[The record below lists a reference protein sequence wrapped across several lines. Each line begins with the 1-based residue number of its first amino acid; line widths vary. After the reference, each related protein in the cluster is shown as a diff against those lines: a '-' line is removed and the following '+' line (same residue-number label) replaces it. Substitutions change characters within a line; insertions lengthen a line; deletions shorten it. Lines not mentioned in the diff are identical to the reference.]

1 MNHNQIVGQFGE
13 KLAGE
18 FLIRNGYRIIAK
30 NIKTSYKELDLVAF
44 KNNTLV
50 FVEVKTRTNLRY
62 GSADEALFSRKLKNL
77 KRAIGLY
84 LRNFNKIKFR
94 DIRLDL
100 IAIDIDKFEKTA
112 KIKHYKNVA

>member
-1 MNHNQIVGQFGE
+1 MNRNQIVGQFGE
-13 KLAGE
+13 RLARD
-18 FLIRNGYRIIAK
+18 FLIRNGYRIIER
-30 NIKTSYKELDLVAF
+30 NIKTSYKELDIVAF

-77 KRAIGLY
+77 KRAIGIY
-84 LRNFNKIKFR
+84 LRNFNRIRFK

-100 IAIDIDKFEKTA
+100 IAIDIEKLKKTA
-112 KIKHYKNVA
+112 KIKHYKNIA